1 MYDLIL
7 KNGNV
12 LLPDK
17 SIEKLDIGIKKNKIS
32 QIGSISN
39 KMGKTILNIENLIAL
54 PGVIDTQVPF
64 RDPGLT
70 HKEDILHGT
79 MGAVLGGVTTIFEM
93 PNTLPPT
100 IDKKSLNFKFS
111 PPKIYLSPIF
121 PFLRARK

>member
-54 PGVIDTQVPF
+54 PGVIDTQVHF
-64 RDPGLT
+64 REPGLT

-100 IDKKSLNFKFS
+100 IDKKSLNFKLNVAKKSSYCNYSFF
-111 PPKIYLSPIF
+111 IG
-121 PFLRARK
+121 A